1 MRVDQSMSF
10 DDLARRAAEI
20 GARLSEYADRVDAVA
35 RDVDDVR
42 SKVGTAAEDLA
53 QRLSERPRGE
63 NGSTGTGAPVHAR
76 SCRSHRLI

>member
-1 MRVDQSMSF
+1 M
-10 DDLARRAAEI
+10 
-20 GARLSEYADRVDAVA
+20 DAVA